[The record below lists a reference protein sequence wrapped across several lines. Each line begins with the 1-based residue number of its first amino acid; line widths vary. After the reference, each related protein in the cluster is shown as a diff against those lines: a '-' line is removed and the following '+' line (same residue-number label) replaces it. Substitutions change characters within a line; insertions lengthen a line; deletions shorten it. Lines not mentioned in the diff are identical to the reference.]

1 MVSTF
6 SSPSHLQAVLS
17 SRSLAQ
23 SSSAQPSI
31 QSPSAHDV
39 ANDLP
44 HETNTRLD
52 RFSVSGKASAMLQ
65 MQGYFSGLD
74 SETRQQSL
82 ARAHASDNLD
92 LQSAALAY
100 EDNEARRP
108 LVTTIEFT
116 DIDDQ
121 ALSLQ
126 QQGYEV
132 VHKPQSIKKVAAIN
146 IQRPL
151 LNPLIR
157 QMAQDDLGQALD
169 LSGLKSSQQAKSL
182 ADDFSSMKDRIDS
195 TFSPQQ
201 ASVLNYTLGMGV
213 GVGET
218 TVHDFESAV
227 RFNYYLNTARE
238 TVDELVEDPS
248 LAAEM
253 HQLLERSE
261 TLQEQRQYDIIAVGS
276 ELFDTG
282 RLSGQTASLVTQ
294 RSAQAMDVLNFNRDY
309 AEHIDSPLPSFS
321 ELNDIAKRHPIPGTS
336 SSNIAKTLNYFQ
348 QEQVRH
354 NMFVNGEIKI
364 QNPTL
369 AVNPE
374 EVAAVSEYVL
384 QLQRELEV
392 K

>member
-1 MVSTF
+1 MVSTL
-6 SSPSHLQAVLS
+6 SSPSHLQTVLS
-17 SRSLAQ
+17 SRPIAQ
-23 SSSAQPSI
+23 SSYAQPSTHAMA
-31 QSPSAHDV
+31 SDSSHV
-39 ANDLP
+39 
-44 HETNTRLD
+44 TNTRLD

-82 ARAHASDNLD
+82 ARAHMSDNAD
-92 LQSAALAY
+92 LQAAALVY

-108 LVTTIEFT
+108 LVTTIEYS
-116 DIDDQ
+116 DIDDH

-126 QQGYEV
+126 QLGYDV
-132 VHKPQSIKKVAAIN
+132 VHKPQIIQKVPAIN

-182 ADDFSSMKDRIDS
+182 ADDFASMKDRIDS

-213 GVGET
+213 GVGES
-218 TVHDFESAV
+218 TVHDFDSAV

-238 TVDELVEDPS
+238 TVEELVEDPS

-253 HQLLERSE
+253 RQLLDRSE
-261 TLQEQRQYDIIAVGS
+261 TLQEQRQYDIITVGD
-276 ELFDTG
+276 ELLDTG
-282 RLSGQTASLVTQ
+282 RLSGQTATLLIQ
-294 RSAQAMDVLNFNRDY
+294 RSAQALDVLIFNRDY
-309 AEHIDSPLPSFS
+309 AERIDTPLPSFS

-336 SSNIAKTLNYFQ
+336 SSNIAKTLNHFQ

-354 NMFVNGEIKI
+354 DMFVNGEIKI
-364 QNPTL
+364 QNQTL
-369 AVNPE
+369 AVNTE
-374 EVAAVSEYVL
+374 EVAEVSEYVL